1 MIDEKINENEDL
13 PFDPDDDVSDY
24 DFSEEE
30 AVDVTEFMIEEI
42 QESKKQLA
50 ELIREHKSEEVVTPD
65 LLEETVQNNP
75 VVTTNNQPIT
85 TKVEPNKVANVSD
98 DFEYVRNNMIQLTK
112 DGLTIIEDLMDFARS
127 AQHPQLYRE
136 LTTSLK
142 EVAIINKS
150 ILEIHKIK
158 NELET
163 KNSDQP
169 TNVHNTQN
177 NFFGTTEELLEMIS
191 KQKSINVTPTGNK
204 NE

>member
-1 MIDEKINENEDL
+1 MIDENLSTEDL
-13 PFDPDDDVSDY
+13 PFDSDDDVSNY

-42 QESKKQLA
+42 QESKKKLA
-50 ELIREHKSEEVVTPD
+50 ELIREHKSEEITTPD
-65 LLEETVQNNP
+65 LLEESVQNNP
-75 VVTTNNQPIT
+75 IAVTTNTQPLT
-85 TKVEPNKVANVSD
+85 TKVEPNKIANVAD

-163 KNSDQP
+163 KTSDQP

-177 NFFGTTEELLEMIS
+177 NFYGTTEELLEMIS